1 MALPEIDLLDFISF
15 EVFGA
20 LLSAWILLKILGFSM
35 GVVTNIF
42 GITKS
47 CPNCSTKTSRKNKV
61 CHACGNIMPGKRI
74 IGPSYEAKEG
84 VKTRPKA
91 DDSVSKTE
99 PKKQENKAEIFEEL
113 PEWEKEDREATEET
127 EKILDQA
134 DKVAAKEADTSDM
147 FSDLPEWQDEEVD
160 D

>member
-1 MALPEIDLLDFISF
+1 MAIPEIDLLDFISF

-20 LLSAWILLKILGFSM
+20 LLSAWILLKLLGLSM

-47 CPNCSTKTSRKNKV
+47 CPNCSTKTGRKNKV

-74 IGPSYEAKEG
+74 VGPSYQAKEG

-91 DDSVSKTE
+91 EDKVIKSE
-99 PKKQENKAEIFEEL
+99 PKKVETKKEIFEEL
-113 PEWEKEDREATEET
+113 LDWEEEDQMATEET
-127 EKILDQA
+127 TKFFEQTKKVEKR
-134 DKVAAKEADTSDM
+134 KTDTSDM
-147 FSDLPEWQDEEVD
+147 FSDLPEWEDENTEE
-160 D
+160 